1 MKQESKTLREFS
13 LETAT
18 KAGTPVKLYFGYDT
32 SAYHGGF
39 FVSAAIGAA
48 KMKNDMATIK
58 KIGALGIPAINSLIG
73 FVGCDVTGVP
83 YNLQDASELLLTK
96 FVAREITI
104 DAVLEFYRLGIES
117 EQSVI
122 DLATKFL
129 SQPSRRASL
138 MAKFNRSQRVR
149 MLEESRKLI
158 QDLRELQ
165 LQGNVKFEGILHQKA
180 NPLYYK
186 RDLDYVRKAR
196 IRLFRDVLKLKYRPF

>member
-39 FVSAAIGAA
+39 FVSAAIGTA
-48 KMKNDMATIK
+48 KMKNDSATIK
-58 KIGALGIPAINSLIG
+58 KIKTLGIPAIKSLTA

-83 YNLQDASELLLTK
+83 YNFQEASELLFTK
-96 FVAREITI
+96 FIAREITI
-104 DAVLEFYRLGIES
+104 DAVLEFYRLDIES
-117 EQSVI
+117 EQIVI

-129 SQPSRRASL
+129 SQPSRRGSL
-138 MAKFNRSQRVR
+138 IAKFNRAQRVR
-149 MLEESRKLI
+149 MIEDSRKLI

-165 LQGNVKFEGILHQKA
+165 LQDKVKFEGILRQKE